1 MHLTHWTLVAIII
14 AYLLGSIA
22 TSVIVCKIAKKP
34 DPREE
39 GSKNPGATN
48 VLRLAGKKPALFTLI
63 GDMLKG
69 VVAILIGRILGQHGF
84 NLSLVAIAVYLGHV
98 FPIFY
103 KFKGGKGVATGF
115 GAILMMS
122 PLVGIVIMAVW
133 AAVAAVFRYSS
144 LAALVA
150 FLVAPFLDLFVG
162 KPTYFIG
169 LIVLLALVYWR
180 HWGNIE
186 RLRAGTE
193 PKIGKTAE

>member
-1 MHLTHWTLVAIII
+1 MHITHWTIIAIII

-22 TSVIVCKIAKKP
+22 TSVIVCKWAKKP

-48 VLRLAGKKPALFTLI
+48 VLRLAGKKPALFTLL

-69 VVAILIGRILGQHGF
+69 VVAIIIGRVLGQHGF

-98 FPIFY
+98 FPLFY
-103 KFKGGKGVATGF
+103 KFKGGKGVATGL
-115 GAILMMS
+115 GAILAMT
-122 PLVGIVIMAVW
+122 PTVGIIVMIVW
-133 AAVAAVFRYSS
+133 ALVAAIFRYSS

-150 FLVAPFLDLFVG
+150 FLVAPFLDLFISQ
-162 KPTYFIG
+162 PTYFIG
-169 LIVLLALVYWR
+169 LIIMLVLVYWR
-180 HWGNIE
+180 HWANIE

-193 PKIGKTAE
+193 PKIGK